1 MSEKNFNTNGT
12 VEIEPFSPENKIIN
26 LESLTPQEKVLT
38 LLQLGNS
45 WRTALEFANVPMT
58 VYSRWMKDEKFAEKL
73 RKAKVIADIFD
84 TEVIRKAAS
93 NEWQAA
99 AFRMKLRESARKKQ
113 NLSVKINTPA
123 ECKKLLQKVI
133 SLMLSDDLEV
143 EKARAVGFLIN
154 CTMNVIEKGELLDR
168 LKNQE
173 EKIRLIEETMQK

>member
-1 MSEKNFNTNGT
+1 MSEKILKTGDT

-45 WRTALEFANVPMT
+45 WRTALEFANVPMKI
-58 VYSRWMKDEKFAEKL
+58 YSIWMKDEKFAEKL

-84 TEVIRKAAS
+84 SEVIRKAAS

-123 ECKKLLQKVI
+123 DCKRLLQKVI

-154 CTMNVIEKGELLDR
+154 CAMNVIEKSDLVER
-168 LKNQE
+168 MEKME
-173 EKIRLIEETMQK
+173 EAMKE